1 MNILVVKDLSWDNYA
16 LISKRINTKYISP
29 EHRIN
34 CFYGKNLK
42 PMETICN
49 QNMLTVVRQQIDKQK
64 IKEILVRIL
73 THTKYCII
81 FHNFIEYNTI
91 SKLVIDICE
100 ENLIPYFIFSE
111 HCEKFYFNG
120 VYIEDL
126 KFKKCIKNCIKNCIK
141 TIESTVKIVNLK
153 DNRLIDLVLEYKLKF
168 NYDLENARVRIS
180 LVYERTEREKI
191 CRQIIKI

>member
-91 SKLVIDICE
+91 SKLVIDTCE
-100 ENLIPYFIFSE
+100 ENLMPYFIFSE
-111 HCEKFYFNG
+111 HCKKFYFNG
-120 VYIEDL
+120 IYIEDI
-126 KFKKCIKNCIKNCIK
+126 KFKKCIK
-141 TIESTVKIVNLK
+141 TIETTVKIVNLK

>member
-1 MNILVVKDLSWDNYA
+1 MGSDPSRCSNVPPVNKWRLKIYPQFSLG
-16 LISKRINTKYISP
+16 
-29 EHRIN
+29 
-34 CFYGKNLK
+34 GKTSRCHNNSYFPHYEGFL
-42 PMETICN
+42 
-49 QNMLTVVRQQIDKQK
+49 VRQQIDKQN
-64 IKEILVRIL
+64 IKEICVRIL

-141 TIESTVKIVNLK
+141 TIEYS
-153 DNRLIDLVLEYKLKF
+153 
-168 NYDLENARVRIS
+168 
-180 LVYERTEREKI
+180 
-191 CRQIIKI
+191 